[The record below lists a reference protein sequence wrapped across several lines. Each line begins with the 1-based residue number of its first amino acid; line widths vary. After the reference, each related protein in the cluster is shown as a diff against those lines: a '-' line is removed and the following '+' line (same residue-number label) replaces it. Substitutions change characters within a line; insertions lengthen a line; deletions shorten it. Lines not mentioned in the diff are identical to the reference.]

1 MIRRPPRSTLFPYTT
16 LFRSAGEEA
25 RGDLTR
31 FRRIRHACALEAHRC
46 PAQIRRTDGPRNHRH
61 RQDSEERTAAGEES
75 GRGHSPAPARVGTA
89 HGRTITAHRATDG
102 TTWETGEGA
111 GVGVVDFDLRA
122 HPGADRPGSRLSTM
136 TGALF
141 AGGRRHLGRRAD
153 AVQPGL
159 GTGVVQMSARRAADP
174 DRPDDLSSDLDR
186 QATAEDEGF
195 VVDVP
200 QPLESRRLGDQL
212 SHLTG
217 WPAQAGGGI
226 GLLAA
231 AVSRR

>member
-141 AGGRRHLGRRAD
+141 AGGKRDLGAPAA
-153 AVQPGL
+153 AVQPRP
-159 GTGVVQMSARRAADP
+159 GTGVVQMSAPRAP
-174 DRPDDLSSDLDR
+174 GPGRPPEPS
-186 QATAEDEGF
+186 
-195 VVDVP
+195 P
-200 QPLESRRLGDQL
+200 
-212 SHLTG
+212 HLTRHA
-217 WPAQAGGGI
+217 PAP
-226 GLLAA
+226 
-231 AVSRR
+231 

>member
-1 MIRRPPRSTLFPYTT
+1 
-16 LFRSAGEEA
+16 
-25 RGDLTR
+25 
-31 FRRIRHACALEAHRC
+31 
-46 PAQIRRTDGPRNHRH
+46 
-61 RQDSEERTAAGEES
+61 
-75 GRGHSPAPARVGTA
+75 
-89 HGRTITAHRATDG
+89 
-102 TTWETGEGA
+102 
-111 GVGVVDFDLRA
+111 
-122 HPGADRPGSRLSTM
+122 
-136 TGALF
+136 
-141 AGGRRHLGRRAD
+141 
-153 AVQPGL
+153 
-159 GTGVVQMSARRAADP
+159 MSARRAADP

-231 AVSRR
+231 AVSRVGTRPVSSHQHLEHARPVHHRHAHAIAVLLALFLRGSRGLIRQRERQRRFTGQLLGRSHDLRGSENQHQGERDHPGVRVHTS